1 MRVGPYDASGNPAA
15 AGDDVVGLRRL
26 RAMQKFGL
34 GRIGGDG
41 CRNVRQEQGTVKL
54 AHPGF
59 VTVTDDVRTESRG
72 LAGVDRR
79 QILLGL
85 DQGSEKAL
93 ADLSAFLR
101 PAQPWLIPN
110 RRTVSHRLGDQ
121 IT

>member
-26 RAMQKFGL
+26 RAVQKFGL

-72 LAGVDRR
+72 LAGVMR
-79 QILLGL
+79 
-85 DQGSEKAL
+85 
-93 ADLSAFLR
+93 LR
-101 PAQPWLIPN
+101 LHPATVLWL
-110 RRTVSHRLGDQ
+110 RLGGFRSVARE
-121 IT
+121 TRWR